1 MKNYKVIANV
11 KAMSHEEWL
20 EMRKNSIGGS
30 EVASVVGLSRWK
42 TPFEVWGEKTGLV
55 KSKNEQTEAMKWGT
69 ILEPVIRKEFAV
81 RNGFDVVEAKYVFA
95 HKDYGFMT
103 ANIDG
108 YVEMADGSYAVL
120 EIKTSNTFA
129 VDDWKDGCPIEYY
142 MQVQYYMGVLGLNKA
157 FIAVLIGGSDYRQ
170 LEVDRDEDTINFIF
184 RKVVEFWHMVEN
196 KIPPEVGSGDTTV
209 LNQLFGKSRTEI
221 KILPD
226 DMATLCEEFEK
237 AKADVDEA
245 KKRKEEAEAKLKMA
259 IGSAETASC
268 GDYKISWKSVARK
281 NFSSEKAKELLSV
294 EQIKAC
300 TVESSSRTFRV
311 TKKAKK

>member
-1 MKNYKVIANV
+1 MKNYKVIADV
-11 KAMSHEEWL
+11 RAMSHEEWL

-42 TPFEVWGEKTGLV
+42 TPFEVWGEKTSLV
-55 KSKNEQTEAMKWGT
+55 KTKNEQTEAMKWGSL
-69 ILEPVIRKEFAV
+69 LEPIVRKEFAV
-81 RNGFDVVEAKYVFA
+81 RNGLEVAEAQYIFA

-108 YVEMADGSYAVL
+108 YVKMADGNYAVL
-120 EIKTSNTFA
+120 EVKTSNAFA

-170 LEVDRDEDTINFIF
+170 LEVDRDEETINFIF
-184 RKVVEFWHMVEN
+184 RKVKEFWVMVEK
-196 KIPPEVGSGDTTV
+196 KIPPEVGSGDTTL
-209 LNQLFGKSRTEI
+209 LNQLFGKSKTEI

-226 DMATLCEEFEK
+226 DMANLCEEFEK

-259 IGSAETASC
+259 IGSAESASC
-268 GDYKISWKSVARK
+268 GDYKISWKSVVRK
-281 NFSSEKAKELLSV
+281 SFSAEKAKELLNV
-294 EQIKAC
+294 EQIQAC
-300 TVESSSRTFRV
+300 TIESSSRTFRV